1 MGLFE
6 CSSTHFFR
14 TYIDSRLYLF
24 TFWQV
29 YSKEE
34 KVPLHKLKNPNSFI
48 TVEGIMM
55 LKGSLVVGQAGGPTS
70 VINNSLCGIIQ
81 EAKKFREIER
91 IYGMRFGIEG
101 FTRGNIVDLRQEDEE
116 TIQRLRDTPSSALGS
131 SRHRVKSDDLPRIL
145 DVLRKYDIRYFFM
158 IGGND
163 TMDTAHKVE
172 EYCAEKGHEIVCVGI
187 PKTVDND
194 LFGTDHTPGFPTAAR
209 FTALSVRQGGI
220 LARDM
225 QKVDQF
231 VIYQSIGRNAGW
243 LPASAAIAKERE
255 SDAPHLLVLPERPLN
270 KENFIKV
277 VKRCHDNYGFVSIA
291 CGEGATWDDGTPIS
305 GSVIRDKFGN
315 IEFGAMGGTSTAM
328 ILHRIISSEFGWRGE
343 FQITESLPMCCADRM
358 AKVDREEAYLVGV
371 EGIKLAVEG
380 ESGVMVTLERKSNY
394 PYLCQTGTIPLE
406 EVAVKTK
413 PMPDNYISDDEFF
426 VTSGFIDY
434 IKPLVGEMPRYAKL
448 KLRPAEK

>member
-1 MGLFE
+1 
-6 CSSTHFFR
+6 
-14 TYIDSRLYLF
+14 
-24 TFWQV
+24 
-29 YSKEE
+29 
-34 KVPLHKLKNPNSFI
+34 
-48 TVEGIMM
+48 M
-55 LKGSLVVGQAGGPTS
+55 LKGNLIVGQAGGPTS

-81 EAKKFREIER
+81 EAKKSKEIER
-91 IYGMRFGIEG
+91 IYGMRFGIQG
-101 FTRGNIVDLRQEDEE
+101 FMKGNIVDLRQEDEE
-116 TIQRLRDTPSSALGS
+116 TIERLRDTPSSALGS
-131 SRHRVKSDDLPRIL
+131 SRYKLKDDDLPR
-145 DVLRKYDIRYFFM
+145 VLEVLKKYNIRYFFM

-163 TMDTAHKVE
+163 TMDTTHRVE
-172 EYCAEKGHEIVCVGI
+172 EYCAKKEYEIVCIGI

-209 FTALSVRQGGI
+209 FVALSVKQGGI

-243 LPASAAIAKERE
+243 LPASSVVAKEKE
-255 SDAPHLLVLPERPLN
+255 SDAPHLIIIPERPLN
-270 KENFIKV
+270 KENFIKA
-277 VKRCHDNYGFVSIA
+277 VKRCYDKYGFVSIV

-371 EGIKLAVEG
+371 QGVRLAVEG
-380 ESGVMVTLERKSNY
+380 KSGVMVTLERKSNR
-394 PYLCQTGTIPLE
+394 PYVCKTGTILLE
-406 EVAVKTK
+406 EVTMKTK
-413 PMPDNYISDDEFF
+413 LMPDNYISDDGFF
-426 VTSGFIDY
+426 VTSEFIEY
-434 IKPLVGEMPRYAKL
+434 MKPLVGEMPRYAELRL
-448 KLRPAEK
+448 KLV

>member
-1 MGLFE
+1 
-6 CSSTHFFR
+6 
-14 TYIDSRLYLF
+14 
-24 TFWQV
+24 
-29 YSKEE
+29 
-34 KVPLHKLKNPNSFI
+34 
-48 TVEGIMM
+48 M
-55 LKGSLVVGQAGGPTS
+55 LRGNLIVGQAGGPTS

-81 EAKKFREIER
+81 EARKHEEIEG

-101 FTRGNIVDLRQEDEE
+101 FIQGNLVDIRKEDEE
-116 TIQRLRDTPSSALGS
+116 TIEMLRDTPSSALGS
-131 SRHRVKSDDLPRIL
+131 SRHKLKDDDLPRVL
-145 DVLRKYDIRYFFM
+145 EVLRKYGIRYFFM

-163 TMDTAHKVE
+163 TMDTTHRVE
-172 EYCAEKGHEIVCVGI
+172 DYCAEKGYEIVCVGI

-209 FTALSVRQGGI
+209 FTALSVKQEGI

-243 LPASAAIAKERE
+243 LPASSVVAKEKE

-270 KENFIKV
+270 KENFLKA
-277 VKRCHDNYGFVSIA
+277 VKKCYSKYGFVSIV

-358 AKVDREEAYLVGV
+358 AKVDREEAYLVGAQGV
-371 EGIKLAVEG
+371 RLAVEG
-380 ESGVMVTLERKSNY
+380 KSGLMVTLERKSNH
-394 PYLCQTGTIPLE
+394 PYVCETGTIPLE
-406 EVAVKTK
+406 DVAMRTK
-413 PMPDNYISDDEFF
+413 PMPDNYISDDGFF
-426 VTSGFIDY
+426 VADEFMDY
-434 IKPLVGEMPRYAKL
+434 IRPLVGEMPRYAELKL
-448 KLRPAEK
+448 KLAVK

>member
-1 MGLFE
+1 
-6 CSSTHFFR
+6 
-14 TYIDSRLYLF
+14 
-24 TFWQV
+24 
-29 YSKEE
+29 
-34 KVPLHKLKNPNSFI
+34 
-48 TVEGIMM
+48 M
-55 LKGSLVVGQAGGPTS
+55 LRGNLIVGQAGGPTS

-81 EAKKFREIER
+81 EARKHEEIEG

-101 FTRGNIVDLRQEDEE
+101 FIQGNLVDIRKEDEE
-116 TIQRLRDTPSSALGS
+116 TIEMLRDTPSSALGS
-131 SRHRVKSDDLPRIL
+131 SRHKLKDDDLPRVL
-145 DVLRKYDIRYFFM
+145 EVLRKYGIRYFFM

-163 TMDTAHKVE
+163 TMDTTHRVE
-172 EYCAEKGHEIVCVGI
+172 EYCAEKRYEIVCVGI

-209 FTALSVRQGGI
+209 FTALSVKQEGI

-243 LPASAAIAKERE
+243 LPASAAVAKEKE
-255 SDAPHLLVLPERPLN
+255 SDAPHLIVIPERPLN
-270 KENFIKV
+270 KENFLKA
-277 VKRCHDNYGFVSIA
+277 VKGCYDKYGFVSVV

-371 EGIKLAVEG
+371 QGVRLAAEGK
-380 ESGVMVTLERKSNY
+380 SGVMVTLERKSNS
-394 PYLCQTGTIPLE
+394 PYVCETGTIPLE
-406 EVAVKTK
+406 DVAMRTK
-413 PMPDNYISDDEFF
+413 PMPDNYISDDGFF
-426 VTSGFIDY
+426 VTDEFMDY
-434 IKPLVGEMPRYAKL
+434 IRPLVGEMPRYAELKL
-448 KLRPAEK
+448 KSVAK